1 MELSM
6 IASNMGSGPAEAS
19 QKTEATA
26 EGGARR
32 PMSEQ
37 NSVHGHG
44 HEMHPQKLV
53 RLVGCHETP
62 SLQRQPQHLKSLSPG
77 AKS

>member
-6 IASNMGSGPAEAS
+6 IASNMGSEPAES
-19 QKTEATA
+19 SRKTEAIA
-26 EGGARR
+26 EGGAHL

-37 NSVHGHG
+37 NTADGRG
-44 HEMHPQKLV
+44 HEMHPQKFV

-62 SLQRQPQHLKSLSPG
+62 SPQRHPEHWKSLSPD

>member
-6 IASNMGSGPAEAS
+6 IASNMGSGPVESS
-19 QKTEATA
+19 QKTVATA
-26 EGGARR
+26 EGGAHR

-37 NSVHGHG
+37 NSAYGHG
-44 HEMHPQKLV
+44 HEMHPQKFV

-62 SLQRQPQHLKSLSPG
+62 SLQRHPEHWKSLSPG